1 MPPMGS
7 PMGQQGQGGPGGMYN
22 NGAPNGPPGGPHPG
36 QMGPNGP
43 MDPNMAMRMKA
54 QGRYRMGNPGG
65 GGGPGVPGVPGPGG
79 AGGPGMRPGMPPGAI
94 RPGQQMGPGPMGGG
108 QGGPMNQHMMPNQGM
123 RQVKLTCPH
132 YQLMHDSNFILEFSI
147 QSYSV
152 PPAAPNSLR
161 LQK

>member
-1 MPPMGS
+1 
-7 PMGQQGQGGPGGMYN
+7 MYN

-132 YQLMHDSNFILEFSI
+132 YQLMHDSNSIL

-152 PPAAPNSLR
+152 RS
-161 LQK
+161 